1 MALSSPSPGFPADC
15 RYADSHEYLRPEGE
29 LLRLGISAF
38 AVEQL
43 GDIVFVELPEPGS
56 ALGRGTS
63 FGTVE
68 SVKAVE
74 EVYAPIDGTV
84 VERNGAVLDNPEQL
98 QNDPHGEGW
107 LLVVRPS
114 DPSQIDALMDAATYG
129 AKVAGH

>member
-1 MALSSPSPGFPADC
+1 MALSSSSAGFPDDGC
-15 RYADSHEYLRPEGE
+15 YADSHEYLRPEGE
-29 LLRLGISAF
+29 LLRLGITAF
-38 AVEQL
+38 AVDQL

-98 QNDPHGEGW
+98 QHDPHGEGW
-107 LLVVRPS
+107 LLLVRPS
-114 DPSQIDALMDAATYG
+114 DPSQLADLMDAATYG